1 MQVRGSGLTSPLIA
15 NAVFSLLTAA
25 PLLFAPHQSAVTL
38 GFKPAVLLFPAG
50 LILLLHAIILLAI
63 ASRPSKLFW
72 TKMNLFIIAPYPL
85 FILALIAMGNISGT
99 AGMVF
104 AVSDALIVGAIALWQ
119 LKALSKI
126 GRHDMPE
133 ANLVS

>member
-1 MQVRGSGLTSPLIA
+1 MKVRGSGLTAPLMA

-63 ASRPSKLFW
+63 ASRPFKPFW
-72 TKMNLFIIAPYPL
+72 TRLNLFIIAPYPV
-85 FILALIAMGNISGT
+85 FILALITLENFSGT
-99 AGMVF
+99 AGIIL
-104 AVSDALIVGAIALWQ
+104 ALCDALIVGAIALWQ
-119 LKALSKI
+119 FKALSKI
-126 GRHDMPE
+126 GRHDVRK